1 VLLVLVAVG
10 GVVLLA
16 SPRHRSFYSGVA
28 PTPGARA
35 AAATIGGASAPAAP
49 TAATPPAAPRA
60 RGAPATPSPVRVPVP
75 DRWGQVRVPVSDLV
89 PTRLPATGVP
99 VGWEVTEFTGGD
111 ASVELVRTE
120 GRLAIRL
127 RSERNSFAVHRDLVL
142 DVRRYPMLSWW
153 WRVSR
158 LPAGSDVREAGRDD
172 QAAQV
177 YVVFP
182 RWPAPRTSS
191 DVLGYVWDTR
201 APVGTRLTPAKATNV
216 RIVVVESG
224 SGRLDQWLQ
233 QQRNVAEDYQ
243 AAFGRQ
249 PPRVGKIALMIDSN
263 DTRSDAEALFGDLTF
278 SRPSVPSHTEI
289 PSTMLR

>member
-1 VLLVLVAVG
+1 VAVG

-28 PTPGARA
+28 PAPGPRA
-35 AAATIGGASAPAAP
+35 AAATTPGSPALAAP
-49 TAATPPAAPRA
+49 TSPTPATPPAAPRG
-60 RGAPATPSPVRVPVP
+60 RGAAATPSPIRVPIP
-75 DRWGQVRVPVSDLV
+75 DRSGQVRVPVSDLV
-89 PTRLPATGVP
+89 PTRLPASGVP
-99 VGWEVTEFTGGD
+99 VGWDVTEFAGGD
-111 ASVELVRTE
+111 PSVELVRTD

-142 DVRRYPMLSWW
+142 DVRQYPILSWW
-153 WRVSR
+153 WKVSR
-158 LPAGSDVREAGRDD
+158 LPAGSDVRETGRDD

-182 RWPAPRTSS
+182 RWPSPRTSS
-191 DVLGYVWDTR
+191 DVIGYVWDTR
-201 APVGTRLTPAKATNV
+201 APVGTRLTPAKAQNV
-216 RIVVVESG
+216 RIIVVESG
-224 SGRLDQWLQ
+224 SGRLEQWLQ

-249 PPRVGKIALMIDSN
+249 PPRVGKVALMIDSN

-278 SRPSVPSHTEI
+278 SRPGVPSHTEI